1 MLPPMRLS
9 FAPAALLLACAP
21 VRMPP
26 SSPSALLGRPAPDL
40 RSRAVAGPAVDPS
53 SLSGKVVVLDF
64 FAEYCIPCRP
74 RLALAERLRR
84 ELPEVAFL
92 GVSLDD
98 TAEAARRQAI
108 RSGIGFPVLHD
119 PQFVLAGRFRVN
131 VLPAVVVIG
140 RGGDVAWV
148 GGPEQSEG
156 AIRQAIRAA
165 RDAAPSSAGP

>member
-1 MLPPMRLS
+1 MLPPMKLS
-9 FAPAALLLACAP
+9 PALAALLLACAP

-40 RSRAVAGPAVDPS
+40 RSRAVAGPAIDPS

-64 FAEYCIPCRP
+64 FAEYCVPCRP
-74 RLALAERLRR
+74 RLALSERLRR

-98 TAEAARRQAI
+98 TAEAARRQVV
-108 RSGIGFPVLHD
+108 RFGIGFPVLHD
-119 PQFVLAGRFRVN
+119 PQLVLAGRFHVN
-131 VLPAVVVIG
+131 VLPTVVVIG
-140 RGGDVAWV
+140 RGGAVAWV

-156 AIRQAIRAA
+156 AIRQALRAA
-165 RDAAPSSAGP
+165 LDAAQNPAGR